1 MDIDWESMT
10 PEEAEALAAGMQAA
24 EENQKKA
31 LQARCDFLETRITD
45 AFYALG
51 YGEVKKARKILLGAV
66 NPKEAVEEVCSY
78 CGGEGG
84 EPGREPCPVCLDGR
98 K

>member
-1 MDIDWESMT
+1 MYSR
-10 PEEAEALAAGMQAA
+10 G
-24 EENQKKA
+24 
-31 LQARCDFLETRITD
+31 

-51 YGEVKKARKILLGAV
+51 YGEIEKARKILLRTV
-66 NPKEAVEEVCSY
+66 NPDEAQGESCTY